1 MADQEHPEFTEGA
14 RVITIERLC
23 PDPDT
28 GRRSRDRFQRVLV
41 TAHAYGA
48 YRPAPPDLHDSQ
60 FPGYDLSRLTGAER
74 GQLEA
79 LLAKARA
86 PEGAV
91 LALPADPVERRTNGA
106 ANGAA
111 RSAANGAEAL
121 RADGVEPQRGNGVKR
136 PPEDGPAPRRAGR
149 AARPAR

>member
-1 MADQEHPEFTEGA
+1 MADQEHPGFTEGA

-23 PDPDT
+23 SDPDT
-28 GRRSRDRFQRVLV
+28 GRRNRDRFQRVLV

-60 FPGYDLSRLTGAER
+60 FPGYDLSRLTDAER

-91 LALPADPVERRTNGA
+91 LALPADPAGRRTNGA
-106 ANGAA
+106 AATP
-111 RSAANGAEAL
+111 ANGAGAS

-136 PPEDGPAPRRAGR
+136 PPEDGPAPRRGSG
-149 AARPAR
+149 ARPRSLARE